1 MSSPRLIL
9 ASTSRTRQRMLEDA
23 GLSFTAVGSDVD
35 EDVVKRA
42 ARTEGARA
50 AETAFLLAEMKAKA
64 VSVCHPQSLVIG
76 ADQILVCENI
86 WFDKPGT
93 LQGARTQLRAL
104 RGRVHDLETA
114 VVCFRGGARVW
125 FHVSRPRLTMRG
137 FSDAFLETYLAAE
150 RDDILGNVGAYRLE
164 GRGAQLFD
172 TIDGDFFSVLGLPL
186 LPLLSYLRHARVLG
200 G

>member
-1 MSSPRLIL
+1 MSAPRLIL
-9 ASTSRTRQRMLEDA
+9 ASASLTRRRMLEAA
-23 GLSFTAVGSDVD
+23 GLSFTAIASDVD
-35 EDVVKRA
+35 EESVKRA
-42 ARTEGARA
+42 ARAEGARA
-50 AETAFLLAEMKAKA
+50 AETAFLLAEMKAQKVA
-64 VSVCHPQSLVIG
+64 ARNPRALVVG

-86 WFDKPGT
+86 WFDKPGN
-93 LQGARTQLRAL
+93 LQGARTQLKAL

-114 VVCFRGGARVW
+114 VVCYRGGARQW

-150 RDDILGNVGAYRLE
+150 RDEILGNVGAYRLE
-164 GRGAQLFD
+164 GRGAQLFEQ
-172 TIDGDFFSVLGLPL
+172 IEGDFFSVLGLPL

>member
-1 MSSPRLIL
+1 MSAPRLIL
-9 ASTSRTRQRMLEDA
+9 ASASLTRRRMLEAA
-23 GLSFTAVGSDVD
+23 GLSFTAIASDVD
-35 EDVVKRA
+35 EENVKRA
-42 ARTEGARA
+42 ARAEGARA
-50 AETAFLLAEMKAKA
+50 AETAFLLAEMKAQKVA
-64 VSVCHPQSLVIG
+64 ARNPRALVVG

-86 WFDKPGT
+86 WFDKPGN
-93 LQGARTQLRAL
+93 LQGARTQLKAL

-114 VVCFRGGARVW
+114 VVCYRGGARQW

-150 RDDILGNVGAYRLE
+150 RDEILGNVGAYRLE
-164 GRGAQLFD
+164 GRGAQLFEQ
-172 TIDGDFFSVLGLPL
+172 IEGDFFSVLGLPL

>member
-1 MSSPRLIL
+1 VSAPRLIL
-9 ASTSRTRQRMLEDA
+9 ASASLTRRRMLEAA
-23 GLSFTAVGSDVD
+23 GLSFTAIASDVD
-35 EDVVKRA
+35 EESVKRA
-42 ARTEGARA
+42 ARAEGARA
-50 AETAFLLAEMKAKA
+50 AETAFLLAEMKAQKVA
-64 VSVCHPQSLVIG
+64 ARNPRALVVG

-86 WFDKPGT
+86 WFDKPGN
-93 LQGARTQLRAL
+93 LQGARTQLKAL

-114 VVCFRGGARVW
+114 VVCYRGGARQW

-150 RDDILGNVGAYRLE
+150 RDEILGNVGAYRLV
-164 GRGAQLFD
+164 GRGAQLFEQ
-172 TIDGDFFSVLGLPL
+172 IEGDFFSVLGLPL

>member
-1 MSSPRLIL
+1 MNNPRLIL
-9 ASTSRTRQRMLEDA
+9 ASASQTRRRMLEAA
-23 GLSFTAVGSDVD
+23 GVTFTAIASDVD
-35 EDVVKRA
+35 EDTVKRA
-42 ARTEGARA
+42 ARSEGARA

-64 VSVCHPQSLVIG
+64 VSARYPASLVIG

-86 WFDKPGT
+86 WFDKPGN
-93 LQGARTQLRAL
+93 LQGARAQLRAL

-114 VVCFRGGARVW
+114 VVCFRGGTRLW

-150 RDDILGNVGAYRLE
+150 RDEMLGNVGAYRLE

>member
-1 MSSPRLIL
+1 VSAPRLIL
-9 ASTSRTRQRMLEDA
+9 ASASLTRRRMLEAA
-23 GLSFTAVGSDVD
+23 GLSFTAIASDVD
-35 EDVVKRA
+35 EESVKRA
-42 ARTEGARA
+42 ARAEGARA
-50 AETAFLLAEMKAKA
+50 AETAFLLAEMKAQKVA
-64 VSVCHPQSLVIG
+64 ARNPRALVVG

-86 WFDKPGT
+86 WFDKPGN
-93 LQGARTQLRAL
+93 LQGARTQLKAL

-114 VVCFRGGARVW
+114 VVCYRGGARQW

-150 RDDILGNVGAYRLE
+150 RDEILGNVGAYRLE
-164 GRGAQLFD
+164 GRGAQLFEQ
-172 TIDGDFFSVLGLPL
+172 IEGDFFSVLGLPL

>member
-114 VVCFRGGARVW
+114 GVCFRGGARVW